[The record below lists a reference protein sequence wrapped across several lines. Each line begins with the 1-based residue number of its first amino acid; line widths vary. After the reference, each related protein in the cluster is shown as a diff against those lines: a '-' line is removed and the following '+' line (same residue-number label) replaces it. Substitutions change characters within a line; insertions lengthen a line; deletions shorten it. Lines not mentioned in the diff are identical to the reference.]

1 MNEVLLDTIE
11 TCLNNTLKAY
21 IQKISLKYSIPVDEL
36 NDLVNTDIE
45 NIKVESDE
53 DSIISDSSEENNLNI
68 CTFIMKRGT
77 RKGKLCGK
85 KVKSGCDLCTTHYND
100 EQKKSATA
108 IIKKSKI
115 VWNEDIK
122 MYYCNTTGFVFE
134 KIDNEYKAVGKFKS
148 GDIQKLEDFDIKTC
162 KKFNYIVKI

>member
-1 MNEVLLDTIE
+1 MNKVLLDTIE
-11 TCLNNTLKAY
+11 TCLKNTLDNY
-21 IQKISLKYSIPVDEL
+21 IEKISVKYSIPVEEL
-36 NDLVNTDIE
+36 NELINTDIE
-45 NIKVESDE
+45 NIKVDSDD

-68 CTFIMKRGT
+68 CTFIMKGGT

-85 KVKSGCDLCTTHYND
+85 KVKFGCNLCTNHYNA
-100 EQKKSATA
+100 EQKKSAAA

-134 KIDNEYKAVGKFKS
+134 KFDKEYKAVGKYKS
-148 GDIQKLEDFDIKTC
+148 SEIHKLEESDIKTC
-162 KKFNYIVKI
+162 KNFNYIVKM